1 MGEAESRRLLHLCHD
16 SAEVRAAPRS
26 CDSLA
31 PNEACGVISGGG
43 GVFHLN
49 FDLSL
54 SLPRSLSFSS
64 FKVCLSAFTQNKCC
78 CDSWSW

>member
-1 MGEAESRRLLHLCHD
+1 MCVCVGGRGRGRVGEAESRRLLHLCHD

-54 SLPRSLSFSS
+54 SLLLSF
-64 FKVCLSAFTQNKCC
+64 FLFL
-78 CDSWSW
+78 